1 MNTCPICQK
10 KGFTLLELMIALSV
24 LMVVLLCSANMLIVS
39 IQWNTLSM
47 EKSIAAR
54 LANNKIDELRG
65 DGYNQVG
72 LKIDSH
78 ADRNNPLNADETS
91 GGIYTRT
98 WLVSNGKTPGTKE
111 VRVFVTWHRGQV
123 VLNSLIADQ
132 GG

>member
-1 MNTCPICQK
+1 MKTCPIFQK
-10 KGFTLLELMIALSV
+10 KGFTLLELMIALSI

-54 LANNKIDELRG
+54 LANNKIDELRSG
-65 DGYNQVG
+65 GYNQVG

-78 ADRNNPLNADETS
+78 ADRNNPLNADETP

-98 WLVSNGKTPGTKE
+98 WLVSSGKIPGTKE
-111 VRVFVTWHRGQV
+111 VCVFVTWHRGQL
-123 VLNSLIADQ
+123 VLDALIADQ
-132 GG
+132 G